1 VKQSSAPNRYPFSI
15 PVGWFAVAETPDLA
29 VGQVR
34 AAYYFDTHLVLW
46 RDETGEPHVSDA
58 FCPHLGA
65 HLGHG
70 GTVEG
75 CEIRCPFHGWAF
87 DAEGANTEIPYSER
101 TNGRAR
107 IRTYPVLERNE
118 FIYAWYHPGGEQP
131 TWEITEVTE
140 IGGGE
145 LSGPKRTSHVVRAGI
160 QEMAEN
166 GVDTAHFRYVHNT
179 ATVPVM
185 ERYETDG
192 HRAVMESSQKFPTPR
207 GVVDGRID
215 SIADGP
221 GVSIVRFSGIID
233 TLLVSASTPVDA
245 DTTETRFNYYVR
257 TMGDE
262 KLNSSVGEAFAAEVD
277 KQFLEDMPIWE
288 HKAHLVRP
296 ALADNDG
303 PFMKF
308 RKWYAQFYVDQ
319 PSDVAGDERTVFPP
333 PYWPDK
339 LSETPA
345 KATASA
351 RYGDPEPSVVS
362 PAPPAP
368 V

>member
-1 VKQSSAPNRYPFSI
+1 MTESRAPHRYPFAMPS
-15 PVGWFAVAETPDLA
+15 GWFAVAETPDLA
-29 VGQVR
+29 AGQAR

-46 RDETGEPHVSDA
+46 RDRAGDAHVMDA

-75 CEIRCPFHGWAF
+75 CEIVCPFHGWKF
-87 DAEGANTEIPYSER
+87 DAEGSNTDIPYSER
-101 TNGRAR
+101 TNKRAQVR
-107 IRTYPVLERNE
+107 AYPVVERNG
-118 FIYAWYHPGGEQP
+118 FVYTWYHPDGEAP
-131 TWEITEVTE
+131 TWEVEEVAE

-145 LSGPKRTSHVVRAGI
+145 FSGPKRTDHLVQAGI

-166 GVDTAHFRYVHNT
+166 GVDSAHFRYVHDT
-179 ATVPVM
+179 ATVPEI
-185 ERYETDG
+185 ERYEVDG
-192 HRAVMESSQKFPTPR
+192 HRTVMQSSQKFPTPR

-215 SIADGP
+215 SSADGP
-221 GVSIVRFSGIID
+221 GVSIVRFSGIVD
-233 TLLVSASTPVDA
+233 TLLVSASTPIDA
-245 DTTETRFNYYVR
+245 GSTHTRFNFYVR
-257 TMGDE
+257 NLGDAAT
-262 KLNSSVGEAFAAEVD
+262 NSSVGDAFAAEVD
-277 KQFLEDMPIWE
+277 RQFIEDVPVWE

-308 RKWYAQFYVDQ
+308 RKWYAQFYAEPV
-319 PSDVAGDERTVFPP
+319 SDDRTVFPP

-339 LSETPA
+339 LDETPA

-351 RYGDPEPSVVS
+351 RHADT
-362 PAPPAP
+362 
-368 V
+368 